1 MAPRTAGTS
10 GNGSVGRE
18 PDTAID
24 LLTSPRG
31 ARREPPTGPATP
43 RQAAAGPFVQSAHG
57 GVELWGSASAGGS
70 NAACG
75 VRDASMEDES
85 AQPSPR
91 APVGAGDHSSRREQ
105 VDLQQ
110 LLLDV
115 SRLAA
120 SRRDLK
126 GLVAEL
132 VVVLQKALRCD
143 GLAVVLHDPARDK
156 MVLHFAGGLTLP
168 PHEIVTTP
176 EADAAGI
183 AWLTQQPIFVPDVE
197 RETRFPEII
206 ALARAE
212 GTRSFCVFPLT
223 SPVRRLGA
231 LGFTSRQTDAFNDVD
246 PEFLQQLTDEVAL
259 SVDNALHHQSAE
271 EAERRLRQEH
281 ERLGM
286 LLEINNALVSNLDP
300 PALFDDIAACLRRV
314 VAHDLTAL
322 LIYDSERN
330 GFRVAAVVFE
340 NKEVI
345 REGEFF
351 PLDDDANPAAA
362 AFRTGTPLRGGREVI
377 ATVGAGNRPLLAEL
391 GMQSACLLPMSAR
404 GRRIGTIVVGR
415 GRGEPF
421 SDDDVAILAAAA
433 GQVAYAVANAL
444 AVQEIAALRDKLALE
459 KVYLED
465 ELRSHY
471 DFEEIVGESPAL
483 TAVLAQVETVG
494 PTSSTVL
501 IRGETGTGK
510 ELIARAIHERS
521 PRKARTLVKMNCAAI
536 PTGLL
541 ESELFGHE
549 RGAFTGAI
557 AQKIG
562 RFELADGG
570 TLFLD
575 EVGDIPLELQP
586 KLLRVLQEHEFERL
600 GSTRT
605 KRADVRIVAATHRS
619 LEEMAAAGT
628 FRSDLYYRLNVFPI
642 LLPALRERRED
653 IPRLVRYFVQKF
665 ARGMN
670 KLIDTIPSEAMAVL
684 AAYDWP
690 GNVREL
696 ENAIE
701 RAVILTRGSVLQ
713 VPPMEFRGRS
723 SAPPAVGGTLE
734 AAEREVILK
743 ALRESQWVIGGRA
756 GAARRLGLKRTTLH
770 SRMEKLGIVRPKG

>member
-1 MAPRTAGTS
+1 MDHESARSSQRVPVGS
-10 GNGSVGRE
+10 GDE
-18 PDTAID
+18 TQ
-24 LLTSPRG
+24 
-31 ARREPPTGPATP
+31 RRE
-43 RQAAAGPFVQSAHG
+43 R
-57 GVELWGSASAGGS
+57 
-70 NAACG
+70 
-75 VRDASMEDES
+75 
-85 AQPSPR
+85 
-91 APVGAGDHSSRREQ
+91 
-105 VDLQQ
+105 VDLQR

-120 SRRDLK
+120 SRRDLE
-126 GLVAEL
+126 GLLAEL
-132 VVVLQKALRCD
+132 VVVVQKAFRLD
-143 GLAVVLHDPARDK
+143 GLAIVLHDPARRE
-156 MVLHFAGGLTLP
+156 MVLRFAGGLELP
-168 PHEIVTTP
+168 PNQIVTRA
-176 EADAAGI
+176 EGDAAGL
-183 AWLTQQPIFVPDVE
+183 AWLTQQPVFVPDVE

-206 ALARAE
+206 EVARSY

-231 LGFTSRQTDAFNDVD
+231 FGFTSREIDAFHDVD

-259 SVDNALHHQSAE
+259 AVDNALHHESAE

-281 ERLGM
+281 ERLRM

-300 PALFDDIAACLRRV
+300 TALFGDIAVCLRRV

-322 LIYDSERN
+322 VIHDAERN
-330 GFRVAAVVFE
+330 GFRVAAVAFE
-340 NKEVI
+340 NKEAV

-351 PLDDDANPAAA
+351 PMDDAGNPAAA
-362 AFRTGTPLRGGREVI
+362 AFRTGTPLRVGRDII
-377 ATVGAGNRPLLAEL
+377 ATLGAHNRPILADL
-391 GMQSACLLPMSAR
+391 GIESACLLPMSAR
-404 GRRIGTIVVGR
+404 GHRVGTIVVGR
-415 GRGEPF
+415 LRGEPF

-433 GQVAYAVANAL
+433 GQIAFAVANAL
-444 AVQEIAALRDKLALE
+444 AFQEIAALRDKLALE

-465 ELRSHY
+465 ELRSQY
-471 DFEEIVGESPAL
+471 DFEEIVGDSPAL
-483 TAVLAQVETVG
+483 KAVLAQVETVA
-494 PTSSTVL
+494 PTSSSVL

-510 ELIARAIHERS
+510 ELIARAIHELS
-521 PRKARTLVKMNCAAI
+521 PRRARTLVKMNCAAI

-586 KLLRVLQEHEFERL
+586 KLLRVLQEQEFERL
-600 GSTRT
+600 GGTRT
-605 KRADVRIVAATHRS
+605 KRVDVRIVAATHRN
-619 LEEMAAAGT
+619 LEAMVAAGE

-642 LLPALRERRED
+642 VLPALRERRED

-670 KLIDTIPSEAMAVL
+670 KMIDTIPSEAMTL
-684 AAYDWP
+684 LTAYDWP

-696 ENAIE
+696 ENALE
-701 RAVILTRGSVLQ
+701 RAVILTSGSVLQ
-713 VPPMEFRGRS
+713 VPLAEFRGRG
-723 SAPPAVGGTLE
+723 SAPPPMHGTLE
-734 AAEREVILK
+734 ATEREAILK
-743 ALRESQWVIGGRA
+743 ALCESQWVIGGPA

-770 SRMEKLGIVRPKG
+770 SRMEKLGIVRPKP

>member
-1 MAPRTAGTS
+1 
-10 GNGSVGRE
+10 
-18 PDTAID
+18 
-24 LLTSPRG
+24 
-31 ARREPPTGPATP
+31 
-43 RQAAAGPFVQSAHG
+43 
-57 GVELWGSASAGGS
+57 
-70 NAACG
+70 
-75 VRDASMEDES
+75 MEDES
-85 AQPSPR
+85 ARSSQR
-91 APVGAGDHSSRREQ
+91 VPVGGGDETQRREP
-105 VDLQQ
+105 VDLQR
-110 LLLDV
+110 LLLEV

-120 SRRDLK
+120 SRRDLD
-126 GLVAEL
+126 GLLAEL
-132 VVVLQKALRCD
+132 VVVLQKAFRFD
-143 GLAVVLHDPARDK
+143 GLAVVLHDPERREMVAR
-156 MVLHFAGGLTLP
+156 FAGGSALP
-168 PHEIVTTP
+168 AKEVVTTP
-176 EADAAGI
+176 ETDAAGL

-206 ALARAE
+206 AVARSH

-231 LGFTSRQTDAFNDVD
+231 FGFTSRETDAFHDVD
-246 PEFLQQLTDEVAL
+246 SEFLQQLTDQVAL
-259 SVDNALHHQSAE
+259 AVDNALHQESAE

-281 ERLGM
+281 DRLGM

-300 PALFDDIAACLRRV
+300 TALFDDIAACLRRV
-314 VAHDLTAL
+314 VAHDLTGL
-322 LIYDSERN
+322 GIYDSERS
-330 GFRVAAVVFE
+330 GFRVAAVAFE
-340 NKEVI
+340 NKELVL
-345 REGEFF
+345 EGEFF
-351 PLDDDANPAAA
+351 PLDDDSNPAGA
-362 AFRTGTPLRGGREVI
+362 AFRTGTPLRVGRDVI
-377 ATVGAGNRPLLAEL
+377 PTVGAGNRPFLAEL
-391 GMQSACLLPMSAR
+391 GIESACLLPMSAR
-404 GRRIGTIVVGR
+404 GRRVGTIIVGR
-415 GRGEPF
+415 LRGEPF
-421 SDDDVAILAAAA
+421 SDDDLAILAAAA
-433 GQVAYAVANAL
+433 GQIAFAVANAL
-444 AVQEIAALRDKLALE
+444 AFQEIAALRDKLALE

-465 ELRSHY
+465 ELRNRY
-471 DFEEIVGESPAL
+471 DFEEIVGDSPAL
-483 TAVLAQVETVG
+483 KAVLAQVETVA
-494 PTSSTVL
+494 PTSSAVL

-510 ELIARAIHERS
+510 ELIARAIHQLS

-619 LEEMAAAGT
+619 LEEMVAAGA
-628 FRSDLYYRLNVFPI
+628 FRSDLYYRLNVFPVV
-642 LLPALRERRED
+642 LPALRDRRED

-670 KLIDTIPSEAMAVL
+670 KMVDTIPSEAMTL
-684 AAYDWP
+684 LTDYDWP

-701 RAVILTRGSVLQ
+701 RAVILTSGSVLQ
-713 VPPMEFRGRS
+713 LPLAEFRRRS
-723 SAPPAVGGTLE
+723 SPPPAAEGTLE
-734 AAEREVILK
+734 ATERDAILK
-743 ALRESQWVIGGRA
+743 ALRESQWVIGGPA

-770 SRMEKLGIVRPKG
+770 SRMEKLGIARPKA

>member
-1 MAPRTAGTS
+1 
-10 GNGSVGRE
+10 
-18 PDTAID
+18 
-24 LLTSPRG
+24 
-31 ARREPPTGPATP
+31 
-43 RQAAAGPFVQSAHG
+43 
-57 GVELWGSASAGGS
+57 
-70 NAACG
+70 
-75 VRDASMEDES
+75 MEDES

-91 APVGAGDHSSRREQ
+91 APVGAGDDPPRREQ

-110 LLLDV
+110 VLLDV

-132 VVVLQKALRCD
+132 VVALQKALRFD
-143 GLAVVLHDPARDK
+143 GLAIVLHDPARDK
-156 MVLHFAGGLTLP
+156 MILHFAGGLTLP
-168 PHEIVTTP
+168 PQEIVTTP

-183 AWLTQQPIFVPDVE
+183 AWLSQQPIFVPDVE

-206 ALARAE
+206 ELARSE

-377 ATVGAGNRPLLAEL
+377 ATVGAGNRPILAEL

-471 DFEEIVGESPAL
+471 DFEEIVGESRAL

>member
-1 MAPRTAGTS
+1 
-10 GNGSVGRE
+10 
-18 PDTAID
+18 
-24 LLTSPRG
+24 
-31 ARREPPTGPATP
+31 
-43 RQAAAGPFVQSAHG
+43 
-57 GVELWGSASAGGS
+57 
-70 NAACG
+70 
-75 VRDASMEDES
+75 MEDES

-91 APVGAGDHSSRREQ
+91 APVGAGDPPRREP
-105 VDLQQ
+105 VELQQ

-120 SRRDLK
+120 SRRDLE

-132 VVVLQKALRCD
+132 VVVLKKAFPFD

-168 PHEIVTTP
+168 PQEIVTGP

-206 ALARAE
+206 ELARAE

-231 LGFTSRQTDAFNDVD
+231 LGFTSRQTDAFHDVD
-246 PEFLQQLTDEVAL
+246 PGFLQELTDEVAL

-286 LLEINNALVSNLDP
+286 LLEINNALVSNLEP

-351 PLDDDANPAAA
+351 PLNDDENPAAA
-362 AFRTGTPLRGGREVI
+362 AFRTGTPLRVRLDVI
-377 ATVGAGNRPLLAEL
+377 ATMGAGNRPILAEL
-391 GMQSACLLPMSAR
+391 GMESACLLPMSAR

-415 GRGEPF
+415 SRGEPF

-433 GQVAYAVANAL
+433 GQVAFAVANAL

-483 TAVLAQVETVG
+483 TAVLGQVETVG

-619 LEEMAAAGT
+619 LEEMVAAGT

-642 LLPALRERRED
+642 VLPALRERRED

-670 KLIDTIPSEAMAVL
+670 KMIDTIPSEAMTML

-701 RAVILTRGSVLQ
+701 RAVILTSGSVLQ
-713 VPPMEFRGRS
+713 VPPAEFGGHR
-723 SAPPAVGGTLE
+723 SAPPPTGGTLE

-743 ALRESQWVIGGRA
+743 ALRESEWVIGGRA

-770 SRMEKLGIVRPKG
+770 SRMEKLGIVRPKA